1 MGMKNIKKRQKVG
14 WTMSF
19 FVKSDQWDLSIWW
32 LVYHSDESAVQE
44 KKRPAWAPNFFLRI
58 DKEMYHFVGQKIII
72 EEALDSYAGMI
83 WPAVSIT
90 FATSFTSIWHL
101 APVCTI
107 TLSVLCCVY
116 VITVITVLQCQSRI
130 RLLGYIY
137 NSARGLSKRPD
148 NHLLIYKDALYIS
161 LLLLWLAHT
170 SSKSRHKDT
179 HFSFE
184 L

>member
-1 MGMKNIKKRQKVG
+1 MAGG
-14 WTMSF
+14 EYHLC
-19 FVKSDQWDLSIWW
+19 DLIYFNMTFSTC
-32 LVYHSDESAVQE
+32 VHHYT
-44 KKRPAWAPNFFLRI
+44 
-58 DKEMYHFVGQKIII
+58 
-72 EEALDSYAGMI
+72 
-83 WPAVSIT
+83 VS
-90 FATSFTSIWHL
+90 
-101 APVCTI
+101 
-107 TLSVLCCVY
+107 TLLFN

>member
-1 MGMKNIKKRQKVG
+1 MTCVSFRWISRPGEEKTGLGSKLLPQNRQRDVPFCRAEDHHRRG
-14 WTMSF
+14 SWLICRHDMAGGEYHLC
-19 FVKSDQWDLSIWW
+19 DLIYFNMTFSTC
-32 LVYHSDESAVQE
+32 VHHYT
-44 KKRPAWAPNFFLRI
+44 
-58 DKEMYHFVGQKIII
+58 
-72 EEALDSYAGMI
+72 
-83 WPAVSIT
+83 VS
-90 FATSFTSIWHL
+90 
-101 APVCTI
+101 
-107 TLSVLCCVY
+107 TLLFN